1 MIPATA
7 MIASRMTRTKAVA
20 GRTAPRWQSAGPIQK
35 VMGPPL
41 GGGPIYT
48 KESSVPWGG
57 LGGYPFTPWTNVPE
71 V

>member
-1 MIPATA
+1 VM
-7 MIASRMTRTKAVA
+7 
-20 GRTAPRWQSAGPIQK
+20 GPKVMGPKVMGPKVMGPK

-57 LGGYPFTPWTNVPE
+57 LGGYPFTPWTNVP
-71 V
+71 